1 MSLVVREDL
10 SVPLPEDLARRF
22 GIHGGSRIEWE
33 PTEDGRLTLRT
44 EESSEGA
51 GSRLLG
57 ILKPYLKEQGG
68 GVEAFLE
75 WRREDARLDGS
86 L

>member
-33 PTEDGRLTLRT
+33 PTEDGRLTLRAET
-44 EESSEGA
+44 TRQEA
-51 GSRLLG
+51 INRLG
-57 ILKPYLKEQGG
+57 EVLKPYLKEQGG